1 MNWRETQIDPG
12 ATVEAADGPL
22 GTVEEVFVSPK
33 TGEMTH
39 LVVRRAGTA
48 ERLTIPASA
57 IAEIPSRFTVRL
69 GMRRD
74 ELHGMASGAQSE
86 SRNGAQIRVPVL
98 EERLMVEKRPI
109 ELGEIRLH
117 KTVETFEEIAHQDI
131 LEEDVKDRPV
141 ATGDMPDAFKEG
153 TIRVPVRGEEAVVTK
168 EAFVTGEVVIDRERT
183 TETQTISDTVR
194 KERVE
199 VDENYTR
206 QREDFRKHFEGS
218 RQGATAT
225 KADTRTFDDAEPN
238 YRTGFYAA
246 NDEKYRGRKFDDVEP
261 DLRRQH
267 TASSTKSSGTAGSG
281 TAGSGD
287 SWEHLRQEIREG
299 WERGSR

>member
-131 LEEDVKDRPV
+131 LEEDVII
-141 ATGDMPDAFKEG
+141 E
-153 TIRVPVRGEEAVVTK
+153 RVPVNRPLDEPAESHMDGDWLVVPIMEEVLVVQKRLMLTEEIRIKKRQVTK
-168 EAFVTGEVVIDRERT
+168 QYEVREQLR
-183 TETQTISDTVR
+183 
-194 KERVE
+194 
-199 VDENYTR
+199 
-206 QREDFRKHFEGS
+206 REHI
-218 RQGATAT
+218 
-225 KADTRTFDDAEPN
+225 
-238 YRTGFYAA
+238 
-246 NDEKYRGRKFDDVEP
+246 DVE
-261 DLRRQH
+261 DATTRG
-267 TASSTKSSGTAGSG
+267 AAGRDVG
-281 TAGSGD
+281 AP
-287 SWEHLRQEIREG
+287 RA
-299 WERGSR
+299 